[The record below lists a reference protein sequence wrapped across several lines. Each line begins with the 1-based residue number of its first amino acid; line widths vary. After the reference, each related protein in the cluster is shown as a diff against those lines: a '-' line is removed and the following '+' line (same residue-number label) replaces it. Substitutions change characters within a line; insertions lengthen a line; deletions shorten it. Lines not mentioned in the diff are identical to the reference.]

1 MKKCIG
7 IAVKESTKSSPL
19 TKDVLGSQ
27 ENNVATLRNASLVV
41 HEKTTQGK

>member
-27 ENNVATLRNASLVV
+27 DNNVAMFRNASLEV
-41 HEKTTQGK
+41 HKNTMQGK